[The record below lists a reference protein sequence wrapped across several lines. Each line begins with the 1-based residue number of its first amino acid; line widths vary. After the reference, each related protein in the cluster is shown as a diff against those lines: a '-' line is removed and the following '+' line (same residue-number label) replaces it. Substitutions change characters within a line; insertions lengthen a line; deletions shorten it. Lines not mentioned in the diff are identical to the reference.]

1 VISISVLAYR
11 LRKRYLW
18 ALPFRFNLP
27 FRTAGI
33 TPSIHRCSGLRTYSC
48 KWAAMSDNAVSGAAS
63 CATVCAVRRADPCVN
78 RRKIADRRLAK
89 PLSALQILRPV
100 SAFLGVFLVSRNRS
114 NTKKI
119 RRMIPVQIDRFA
131 QRLYLSSVVRR
142 IPIRPIAPL
151 NQMKQ
156 IRVAVVEGRLMQMAN
171 AALRMRR
178 IRTLFAIDFNCFLV
192 TTARGLNSKL
202 APGPYSVS

>member
-1 VISISVLAYR
+1 
-11 LRKRYLW
+11 
-18 ALPFRFNLP
+18 
-27 FRTAGI
+27 
-33 TPSIHRCSGLRTYSC
+33 
-48 KWAAMSDNAVSGAAS
+48 
-63 CATVCAVRRADPCVN
+63 
-78 RRKIADRRLAK
+78 
-89 PLSALQILRPV
+89 
-100 SAFLGVFLVSRNRS
+100 
-114 NTKKI
+114 
-119 RRMIPVQIDRFA
+119 MIPVQIDRFA

-142 IPIRPIAPL
+142 IRPIAPL